1 MVIINSV
8 KKEQDL
14 PQSQFVINYQQEITK
29 GVNML
34 SNILRLL
41 LIGLIG
47 MLALTY
53 CSKKEST
60 TSTDGFVIR
69 SGVNVSHWLSQS
81 DKRGAARR
89 SYITKSDFENIAAM
103 GFDHVRLPVDEEQ
116 LWDSTGNQEAAA
128 FELMHNAIQWAIVAK
143 LRTIVDL
150 HIIRAH
156 HFIADSNPLWTNPAE
171 QQKLVNLWLQL
182 SRELSQY
189 PNNLV
194 AYEILNEAVA
204 DDPEDWN
211 KVLNMVISAI
221 RQKEPNRVIVIG
233 SNRWQIP
240 STFPDLKVPP
250 NDPHL
255 ILSFHFYSP
264 MALTHHLASWSA
276 VAEYTGPVN
285 YPGMIV
291 DTTYYQQLSPATV
304 AAMRTYANGY
314 FDQKV
319 LEQEMLPAIKIAK
332 EMNLPLYCGEFGV
345 YPTIP
350 NEIRL
355 RWYRDICD
363 IFKKNKIASCHWC
376 YKGDF
381 PVVDEKGLPDQNL
394 VTILTDK

>member
-1 MVIINSV
+1 MV
-8 KKEQDL
+8 
-14 PQSQFVINYQQEITK
+14 
-29 GVNML
+29 
-34 SNILRLL
+34 SNIFRLL
-41 LIGLIG
+41 SIGLIG
-47 MLALTY
+47 ILALT
-53 CSKKEST
+53 CGSKKEST
-60 TSTDGFVIR
+60 ASTDGFVIR

-81 DKRGAARR
+81 DKRGDARR
-89 SYITKSDFENIAAM
+89 NYITKADLENIAAM
-103 GFDHVRLPVDEEQ
+103 GFDHIRLPVDEEQ
-116 LWDSTGNQEAAA
+116 LWDSTGNKETEA
-128 FELMHNAIQWAIVAK
+128 FELLHNAIQWAIAAK

-171 QQKLVNLWLQL
+171 QEKLVNLWLQL
-182 SRELSQY
+182 SKELGQY

-211 KVLNMVISAI
+211 KVLNKVIFEL
-221 RQKEPNRVIVIG
+221 RKKEPSRVIVIG

-240 STFPDLKVPP
+240 STFPDLKVPQ
-250 NDPHL
+250 NDPNL
-255 ILSFHFYSP
+255 ILSFHFYTP

-276 VAEYTGPVN
+276 VAEYAGPVN
-285 YPGMIV
+285 YPGLIV
-291 DTTYYQQLSPATV
+291 DTTYYQQLSAATV
-304 AAMRTYANGY
+304 ETMRDYANGY
-314 FDQKV
+314 FDQNI
-319 LEQEMLPAIKIAK
+319 LEQEMLPAIKTAR

-363 IFKKNKIASCHWC
+363 IFKKNKIAYCHWC

-381 PVVDEKGLPDQNL
+381 PIVDEKGLPDQKL
-394 VTILTDK
+394 VPILAAK